1 MKKQNKTNTKKVTVK
16 KSKSKIINIVL
27 FILVLFLSFTIYF
40 ILIEKENIIKK
51 NEMAKS
57 IIKKEKEKIEK
68 YTKELYKEYVEIK
81 QEKKIPN
88 IKNNKEKKKIQ
99 KEIKKNIIKKPRI
112 TKAKLAIIID
122 DVTTQTQVNR
132 ILNLGYRVNISFL
145 PPTKKHKNS
154 AKIAQKLPFHIV
166 HLPLEANS
174 FLGNE
179 ENTLKVT
186 HSYEIIEKRIKQIR
200 KWYPNAKYTNNHTGS
215 KFTSDDKSMN
225 KLMKALKKYNFIFL
239 DSRTSSKTLGKKY
252 SKKYN
257 MPYLARNVFLDNEVN
272 SKAIKKQFKKVIY
285 IAKKQGYAIAIAHPH
300 LITLKTIEKY
310 KYLLKDLDLVYIN
323 KIPTK

>member
-1 MKKQNKTNTKKVTVK
+1 MKKQKKTNTRKITTK
-16 KSKSKIINIVL
+16 KSKSTIINIIL
-27 FILVLFLSFTIYF
+27 SILVLFLSFTIYF
-40 ILIEKENIIKK
+40 ISIEKETINKQNKI
-51 NEMAKS
+51 AKS
-57 IIKKEKEKIEK
+57 IIKKEKEKFEE
-68 YTKELYKEYVEIK
+68 YTKELYKEYIEIK
-81 QEKKIPN
+81 EEKKIPN
-88 IKNNKEKKKIQ
+88 IKKHKEKKKIQ
-99 KEIKKNIIKKPRI
+99 EKTKKEIIKK
-112 TKAKLAIIID
+112 TSTAKVKLAIIID

-132 ILNLGYRVNISFL
+132 IKSLKYIVNISFL

-166 HLPLEANS
+166 HLPLEATS

-179 ENTLKVT
+179 EHTLKIT

-200 KWYPNAKYTNNHTGS
+200 KLYPNARYTNNHTGS
-215 KFTSDDKSMN
+215 KFTSDEKSMN
-225 KLMKALKKYNFIFL
+225 NLLKALKKYNFIFL

-272 SKAIKKQFKKVIY
+272 SKAIKKQLKKAIY

-300 LITLKTIEKY
+300 LITLKTLKKY
-310 KYLLKDLDLVYIN
+310 TYLLKDLDLVYIH